1 MADLFESPRIERFR
15 ELRALV
21 GSAESVRAK
30 IQACE
35 AERKRLK
42 AIEDSIYAA
51 KSVLAGLVQNAQWS
65 VKINRADDDDRAI
78 VRLSR

>member
-1 MADLFESPRIERFR
+1 MAELFESPRLERFK

-21 GSAESVRAK
+21 SSAESVRAK
-30 IQACE
+30 IQANE
-35 AERKRLK
+35 AERKRLT

-51 KSVLAGLVQNAQWS
+51 KSVLAGLIQNAAWS
-65 VKINRADDDDRAI
+65 IKINKADRDDYDI